1 MLSRRQ
7 TLRYLG
13 IAAGGMLFNVPLI
26 GRGQQST
33 FETALNIPDMASGS
47 VVEEARQFDLTL
59 QSGRTELLPGQFAS
73 TYGINGSYLGPTL
86 RLNRYEL
93 SRFSVTNNLA
103 EDSSLHWHGFHLPP
117 TEDGGPHQP
126 IAPGT
131 TWNARFQVVQYGGT
145 YWYHSHVMHK
155 SGEQVYKGLAGM
167 IIVDDEEHPQDLP
180 STYGVDDIPLILQD
194 RRFDDEG
201 ELRYLNRYQDIVM
214 GMMGDTILVNGT
226 FQPQFRP
233 STRLVRFRILN
244 AANARTFNLALNDG
258 RPFQQIA
265 GDGGLLSSPVTMN
278 SLQLA
283 PAERA
288 EIVVAFNPGDSTEL
302 VSLGRDIPA
311 SAPPGAMNEMLRIIN
326 SERFRLLSL
335 NAESRL
341 ADSGTVPDSLVAI
354 YRIPEA
360 AATNT
365 RRFNLM
371 MGSGMRSGEDRG
383 PGDGPRN
390 GTGGGS
396 GGGNYF
402 INGRQM
408 AIDYINERVTLNTTE
423 IWELRNRSPMMHP
436 FHIHNGQFQ
445 LLDRNGTPPP
455 DSEMG
460 WKDTVRV
467 DSGEVVRLI
476 MRFTDYT
483 DENNPYM
490 YHCHILEHEDRGMMG
505 QFVLVNS

>member
-7 TLRYLG
+7 TLRLMALG
-13 IAAGGMLFNVPLI
+13 AGGTFAHLPVV
-26 GRGQQST
+26 GRGQAAE
-33 FETALNIPDMASGS
+33 FETPLKIPALDGGALEDDVRGFSLN
-47 VVEEARQFDLTL
+47 L
-59 QSGRTELLPGQFAS
+59 QAGRTELLPGQLAS

-86 RLNRYEL
+86 RLNRYEQ
-93 SRFSVTNNLA
+93 SRFAVTNNLP
-103 EDSSLHWHGFHLPP
+103 EDSTLHWHGFHLPP

-126 IAPGT
+126 IQPGA
-131 TWNARFQVVQYGGT
+131 TWVAQFQVVQYGGT
-145 YWYHSHVMHK
+145 YWYHSHVMHR

-167 IIVDDEEHPQDLP
+167 IIVDDEEHPADLP

-194 RRFDDEG
+194 RRFDGDG
-201 ELRYLNRYQDIVM
+201 ELRYLNQYQDIVM

-226 FQPQFRP
+226 HQPQFRP

-244 AANARTFNLALNDG
+244 AANARTFTIALHDG

-265 GDGGLLSSPVTMN
+265 GDGGLLDSPVNMN
-278 SLQLA
+278 SLRLA

-288 EIVVAFNPGDSTEL
+288 EIVVAFNPGESVEL
-302 VSLGRDIPA
+302 LSLGRDVPA

-335 NAESRL
+335 HAESNL
-341 ADSGTVPDSLVAI
+341 ADNGRVPEALVTI
-354 YRIPEA
+354 YRLPEA

-365 RRFNLM
+365 RRFNLL

-383 PGDGPRN
+383 PGNGPRN

-408 AIDYINERVTLNTTE
+408 AMDYINERVPLNTTE
-423 IWELRNRSPMMHP
+423 IWEVRNRSPMMHP

-445 LLDRNGTPPP
+445 LLDRNGSPPP
-455 DSEMG
+455 ANEMG

-467 DSGEVVRLI
+467 DPGEIVRLI

-483 DENNPYM
+483 DANNPYM

-505 QFVLVNS
+505 QFVLVDS

>member
-1 MLSRRQ
+1 MLSP
-7 TLRYLG
+7 
-13 IAAGGMLFNVPLI
+13 MPLV
-26 GRGQQST
+26 GRGQNSA
-33 FETALNIPDMASGS
+33 FENPLRIPPPENGS
-47 VVEEARQFDLTL
+47 IVEAGRQFNLTL
-59 QSGRTELLPGQFAS
+59 QTGRTELLPGQLAS

-93 SRFSVTNNLA
+93 SRFSVTNELA

-126 IAPGT
+126 IAPGA
-131 TWNARFQVVQYGGT
+131 TWDAQFQVIQYGGT

-194 RRFDDEG
+194 RRFDADG

-214 GMMGDTILVNGT
+214 GMMGDTALVNGT
-226 FQPQFRP
+226 YQAQFRP
-233 STRLVRFRILN
+233 STRLVRFRVLN
-244 AANARTFNLALNDG
+244 GANARTFNIALSDG

-265 GDGGLLSSPVTMN
+265 GDGGLLSSPVTVN

-288 EIVVAFNPGDSTEL
+288 EIVVAFKPGESTEL
-302 VSLGRDIPA
+302 ISLGRDIPV
-311 SAPPGAMNEMLRIIN
+311 SAPPGAMNEMLRIMN

-335 NAESRL
+335 HAESSL
-341 ADSGTVPDSLVAI
+341 ADNGTVPESLVTI
-354 YRIPEA
+354 YRLPEA

-365 RRFNLM
+365 RSFNLM

-383 PGDGPRN
+383 PGNGPRN

-408 AIDYINERVTLNTTE
+408 AIDYINERVRLNTTE

-445 LLDRNGTPPP
+445 LLDRNGAPPP
-455 DSEMG
+455 AGEMG

-467 DSGEVVRLI
+467 GSGEVVRVI

-505 QFVLVNS
+505 QFVLVDS